1 LPDAL
6 QVLLSGVALGF
17 SIAAP
22 PGPVTALAA
31 QQVVARSWLAGW
43 LVTLGATVADCIF
56 FVLTYFGVARL
67 VTPGERELLF
77 VAGGALML
85 YLALSI
91 AKGAR
96 RPAISPNATRPG
108 RFSPT
113 SIRRFPFLLGL
124 SMGLTN
130 PYQLGWWIAI
140 GAGMVA
146 EFGGSIAIGF
156 FVGIVSWTLILTAT
170 VHASVKRYERLSPV
184 IAYAS
189 AAIMAAFGLWF
200 LGFGLLTTI
209 L

>member
-22 PGPVTALAA
+22 PGPVTALSA
-31 QQVVARSWLAGW
+31 QQVVSRSWLSGW
-43 LVTLGATVADCIF
+43 LVMLGATVADWIF
-56 FVLTYFGVARL
+56 FLLTYYGVARL
-67 VTPGERELLF
+67 VTPGERDLLF
-77 VAGGALML
+77 VFGGVLML

-91 AKGAR
+91 LRSAR
-96 RPAISPNATRPG
+96 RPAADSRPPRPNRW
-108 RFSPT
+108 SSS

-170 VHASVKRYERLSPV
+170 VHAGVRRYERLSPV

-189 AAIMAAFGLWF
+189 AVVMAAFGLWF
-200 LGFGLLTTI
+200 LGVGLLTTT

>member
-1 LPDAL
+1 
-6 QVLLSGVALGF
+6 
-17 SIAAP
+17 
-22 PGPVTALAA
+22 
-31 QQVVARSWLAGW
+31 
-43 LVTLGATVADCIF
+43 
-56 FVLTYFGVARL
+56 
-67 VTPGERELLF
+67 
-77 VAGGALML
+77 ML